1 MIMTYKEWLE
11 IREGTKATIYTQSRS
26 KGASVDDSQSDEKP
40 VMLNID
46 DIVNY
51 EKAAKM
57 QQPAS
62 QNNMRAIVDAI
73 KNGQRSYFFQGEER
87 QMTPILVRQVNN
99 LRGVSKPRWD
109 GRTMTSAGG
118 VANSRYKYQVV
129 DGHHRYWA
137 YKAAGEKQ
145 IPAIIIAPENL
156 SREKIW
162 TPDQ

>member
-1 MIMTYKEWLE
+1 MIMTYKEWFE
-11 IREGTKATIYTQSRS
+11 MREATRATIYTQS
-26 KGASVDDSQSDEKP
+26 KGALVDSSETDEEP

-51 EKAAKM
+51 EKAVKM
-57 QQPAS
+57 QQPES
-62 QNNMRAIVDAI
+62 KKNMEAIVDAI
-73 KNGQRSYFFQGEER
+73 KKSQTSYIFKGEER
-87 QMTPILVRQVNN
+87 QITPILVRRVNN

-137 YKAAGEKQ
+137 YKAAGVEQ

-156 SREKIW
+156 KREKFW